1 MADSQ
6 LFTITRMFGDYIEPE
21 IELVS
26 AQSIEN
32 VAHYVE
38 RVYRAESDTPAMLAY
53 PDVWGNPTFRFKYD
67 GYSGPFKIIFWKHV
81 VGNDT
86 IMDVIVTPNIA
97 TQMAKYLI
105 QPAVIKCTDPQ

>member
-32 VAHYVE
+32 VALYVE
-38 RVYRAESDTPAMLAY
+38 RVYRAESNTPVSLAF
-53 PDVWGNPTFRFKYD
+53 PDQWGNQEFRIRYD
-67 GYSGPFKIIFWKHV
+67 EYSGPFDIIFWKHI

-86 IMDVIVTPNIA
+86 IMDVIVKPNIA
-97 TQMAKYLI
+97 TQMTKYLI
-105 QPAVIKCTDPQ
+105 QPATVKCVDPQ